1 MEVNP
6 YAGIW
11 QSIGHGEILE
21 ISGEEAYAFYDI
33 TSISCVSRRTGPLA
47 EITQALS
54 LDSDTLSLSVGVITT
69 RYTRTS
75 TLPIPCRHPIGTDQA
90 NDPQYNYEVFMATVK
105 EHYAQSSILSLHS
118 HHLE

>member
-1 MEVNP
+1 MKPIIAFALLPILLSYCTPKMEVNP

-75 TLPIPCRHPIGTDQA
+75 TLPYHVVIQ
-90 NDPQYNYEVFMATVK
+90 
-105 EHYAQSSILSLHS
+105 
-118 HHLE
+118 